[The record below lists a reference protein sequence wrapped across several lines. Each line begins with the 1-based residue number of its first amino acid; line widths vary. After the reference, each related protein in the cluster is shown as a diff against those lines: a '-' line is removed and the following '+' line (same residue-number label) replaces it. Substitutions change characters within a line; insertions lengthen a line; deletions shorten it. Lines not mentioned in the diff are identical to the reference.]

1 MLVKCQLLSCVQFF
15 VSPWTETRQDSLSRL
30 VCQFPS
36 KNIGV
41 GCHSL
46 LQGIFPTQG
55 LNLCLLCL
63 LHWQAGSLPLAPL
76 GKPKKYLSMVLICFS
91 LITSEIEHILYI
103 YWHYECPFLTYLF
116 INNTFVHF
124 STRVSYQHWN
134 SLYIMDINVQSV
146 LFIANILFQA
156 VTCLFTFLQ

>member
-63 LHWQAGSLPLAPL
+63 LLWQVGSLPPAPP
-76 GKPKKYLSMVLICFS
+76 GKFKHFSSLSLFPQMEKREIPSCSENLCVMSELNQCQFGGSTIVDDFAYEFS
-91 LITSEIEHILYI
+91 FLYI
-103 YWHYECPFLTYLF
+103 SYFF
-116 INNTFVHF
+116 IM
-124 STRVSYQHWN
+124 
-134 SLYIMDINVQSV
+134 I
-146 LFIANILFQA
+146 
-156 VTCLFTFLQ
+156 